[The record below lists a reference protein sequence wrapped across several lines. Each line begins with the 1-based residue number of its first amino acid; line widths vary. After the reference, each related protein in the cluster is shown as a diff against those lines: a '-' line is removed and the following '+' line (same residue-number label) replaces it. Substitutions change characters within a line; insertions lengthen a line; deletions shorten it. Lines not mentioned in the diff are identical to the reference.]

1 MDKIRNILNIGKQ
14 LYYTLCIINCALIMG
29 CADNDITGEGRD
41 AAWVDPVGQPVL
53 FSSGNMAEVRTR
65 SDALGSASP
74 YYHGMTNTSG
84 VPYMALDGRFVC
96 TMYYHA
102 KATDTDAS
110 EFDIKDI
117 ADGGTMTT
125 AWLKVNNNVG
135 NSVYWNKEY
144 SVVDASEL
152 DEYGFDKSATMF
164 YWQNRLTHAFLALA
178 DYNKLSDNDGANSDQ
193 GKLKM
198 YPNWDKDF
206 AALPTDPQEVTPEQ
220 QAAFDNKL
228 LSDRYA
234 NAYDLTRGEIWAERE
249 VQVLDEHGDPV
260 LDENDQPKMT
270 TETYFDGYTIN
281 SISGQPDPILALT
294 IMKPAGATQEAN
306 RVHLYFKH
314 QFSLIQVNLKG
325 ADDNSA
331 NITTDQIDGVQ
342 LLGVSTEGYVCNRL
356 NADGTVGAASAK
368 DVHLDE
374 FSDEVLEDNKWG
386 TSFQMFD
393 MASGDPVDVD
403 GDGIDDRYAT
413 GFLKSFNAIAF
424 GNLWAIRITWHE
436 GTTDNPGI
444 KHITTFEVPQTNE
457 ENVQLRNLQSGTK
470 YIYDLELRRGT
481 LAVIRTQVRD
491 WMQKEDLVYGSDG
504 TIQN

>member
-1 MDKIRNILNIGKQ
+1 MKITKIRNILFIGA
-14 LYYTLCIINCALIMG
+14 TLLFAG
-29 CADNDITGEGRD
+29 CTADDITGEGRD
-41 AAWVDPVGQPVL
+41 ATLGDPVGQPVL
-53 FSSGNMAEVRTR
+53 FSSGNLAEARTR
-65 SDALGSASP
+65 SDVLGSASP
-74 YYHGMTNTSG
+74 YYHGMSNTSG

-110 EFDIKDI
+110 DFDIKDA

-125 AWLKVNNNVG
+125 TWLKVNNNVG
-135 NSVYWNKEY
+135 NSVYWNKNY
-144 SVVDASEL
+144 TNVASEDL
-152 DEYGFDKSATMF
+152 DEYGFDKSSTMF

-178 DYNKLSDNDGANSDQ
+178 DYNKLSTNDGANSDQ

-206 AALPTDPQEVTPEQ
+206 AALPADPEEVITPEQ

-234 NAYDLTRGEIWAERE
+234 NAYDLTRSSTMT
-249 VQVLDEHGDPV
+249 
-260 LDENDQPKMT
+260 KMT
-270 TETYFDGYTIN
+270 D
-281 SISGQPDPILALT
+281 QPDPILALT
-294 IMKPAGATQEAN
+294 VMKPSGATQEAN

-356 NADGTVGAASAK
+356 NANGTVGAASAK

-393 MASGDPVDVD
+393 MATGNPIDVD

-436 GTTDNPGI
+436 GTTANNPGI
-444 KHITTFEVPQTNE
+444 KHITTFEVPQNNE

-481 LAVIRTQVRD
+481 LAVIRTQVLD
-491 WMQKEDLVYGSDG
+491 WMQKEELVYGSDG

>member
-1 MDKIRNILNIGKQ
+1 MRNGLYILYIGVV
-14 LYYTLCIINCALIMG
+14 LLLAG
-29 CADNDITGEGRD
+29 CADEDITTQGHEGT
-41 AAWVDPVGQPVL
+41 VGDLVSQPVQ
-53 FSSGNMAEVRTR
+53 FAAGNMPEVRTR
-65 SDALGSASP
+65 SDEALGSASP

-110 EFDIKDI
+110 DFDIKDA

-125 AWLKVNNNVG
+125 TWLKVNNNVG
-135 NSVYWNKEY
+135 NSVYWNKNY
-144 SVVDASEL
+144 IAVDASGL
-152 DEYGFDKSATMF
+152 DEYGFDKSSTMF

-178 DYNKLSDNDGANSDQ
+178 DYNKLTTNVGTTTNTAEDK

-206 AALPTDPQEVTPEQ
+206 AALPTDPEYVITPEQ

-228 LSDRYA
+228 LADRYA

-249 VQVLDEHGDPV
+249 VEVLDEHGDPV
-260 LDENDQPKMT
+260 LDENDQPKIT
-270 TETYFDGYTIN
+270 TETYLSGYTRNAITD
-281 SISGQPDPILALT
+281 QPDPILALT
-294 IMKPAGATQEAN
+294 VMKPAGATQEAN

-331 NITTDQIDGVQ
+331 KIITDQIEGVQ

-393 MASGDPVDVD
+393 MATGDPIDVD

-436 GTTDNPGI
+436 GTPSAPGI
-444 KHITTFEVPQTNE
+444 RHITTFEVPQNNE

-481 LAVIRTQVRD
+481 LAVIRTQVLD
-491 WMQKEDLVYGSDG
+491 WMQKEELVYGSDG
-504 TIQN
+504 TISN